1 MRPKIIFV
9 VLLLGAVALVLEFFR
24 SKPAVALPPADVK
37 PGSDAAKTYPPL
49 GVARMPVPP
58 SMPAAITSNPSPAP
72 ALTADELEAL
82 GMKHDADSLRAI
94 LAELMNPDPEIRA
107 AARKAAVQFGDR
119 AAAQE
124 LREVAARTEDVDEKR
139 ALLEAADF
147 LELPPLEIRTGTNA
161 AR

>member
-1 MRPKIIFV
+1 
-9 VLLLGAVALVLEFFR
+9 
-24 SKPAVALPPADVK
+24 
-37 PGSDAAKTYPPL
+37 
-49 GVARMPVPP
+49 
-58 SMPAAITSNPSPAP
+58 MPAAITSNPSPAP

-119 AAAQE
+119 AAAPE
-124 LREVAARTEDVDEKR
+124 LREVAARTEDMDEKR